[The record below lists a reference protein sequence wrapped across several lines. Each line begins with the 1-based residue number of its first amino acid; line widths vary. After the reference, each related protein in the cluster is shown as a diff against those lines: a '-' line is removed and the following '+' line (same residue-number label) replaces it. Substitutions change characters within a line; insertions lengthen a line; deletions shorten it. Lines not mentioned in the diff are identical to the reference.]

1 MNRAAEA
8 QMVVKEALTGISS
21 EMNDIKGRIE
31 RAEKRIKEK
40 KAKVSAMDELIEMG
54 ALEELEER
62 DNVEAELNKIHREE
76 LIKQELERLK
86 QKHQGGNE

>member
-1 MNRAAEA
+1 
-8 QMVVKEALTGISS
+8 
-21 EMNDIKGRIE
+21 
-31 RAEKRIKEK
+31 
-40 KAKVSAMDELIEMG
+40 MG